1 VRIWLVLIC
10 PLFLAACAGRPYE
23 IVDKDGSELFEIRTG
38 TCFVGC
44 NIKLRKPD
52 GTRCKGYAI
61 GLEDGMEASVSFS
74 CPGDVPQQLTTT
86 SLSRNAAAV
95 GMLETKQAVEKRRAA
110 YLDALQKKY
119 R

>member
-1 VRIWLVLIC
+1 
-10 PLFLAACAGRPYE
+10 
-23 IVDKDGSELFEIRTG
+23 
-38 TCFVGC
+38 
-44 NIKLRKPD
+44 
-52 GTRCKGYAI
+52 
-61 GLEDGMEASVSFS
+61 MEASVSFS